1 MYKIRYLNLVTYIW
15 MNRNLSVGEDVEKLK
30 PLYIAGG
37 NKNGSVTVENS
48 PAVSQKVKGGIII
61 WPSIPISTIFPKELR
76 TDTQTNT
83 CIHMFITE
91 LFTIAKRW
99 KQSKYSSKDE

>member
-1 MYKIRYLNLVTYIW
+1 

-61 WPSIPISTIFPKELR
+61 
-76 TDTQTNT
+76 
-83 CIHMFITE
+83 
-91 LFTIAKRW
+91 
-99 KQSKYSSKDE
+99 

>member
-1 MYKIRYLNLVTYIW
+1 
-15 MNRNLSVGEDVEKLK
+15 
-30 PLYIAGG
+30 
-37 NKNGSVTVENS
+37 VENS

-83 CIHMFITE
+83 CIYMFITE

-99 KQSKYSSKDE
+99 KQSKYSSKDEWINKL

>member
-61 WPSIPISTIFPKELR
+61 WPSIPISTIFLK
-76 TDTQTNT
+76 Q
-83 CIHMFITE
+83 IHVYMFITE
-91 LFTIAKRW
+91 LFTIAKRR
-99 KQSKYSSKDE
+99 KQSKYSSKDEWINKL